1 MYSREIVHPLEP
13 MPTTVR
19 LDTETETLLDRLAT
33 ERGVSRSAVIRE
45 AIHELAALDA
55 RRTPDRSVLER
66 VADLIAVADGPEDLA
81 ERHGERFRERLR
93 AGQAER
99 E

>member
-1 MYSREIVHPLEP
+1 

-55 RRTPDRSVLER
+55 RRTPDESVLQR
-66 VADLIAVADGPEDLA
+66 ISDLVGLTDEGPADLA
-81 ERHGERFRERLR
+81 ENHKARFRAKLGAKERAR
-93 AGQAER
+93 
-99 E
+99 